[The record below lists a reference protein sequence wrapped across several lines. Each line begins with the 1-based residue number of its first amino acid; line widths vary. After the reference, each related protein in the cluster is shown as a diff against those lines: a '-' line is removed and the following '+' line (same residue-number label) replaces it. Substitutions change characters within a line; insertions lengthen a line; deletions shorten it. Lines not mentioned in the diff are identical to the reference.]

1 MARKSVKDKKME
13 ETKESDSGS
22 QEEDKKPH
30 PPLSNKV
37 SKSVD
42 AIDDLLGSL
51 SSDMEKMGVRTAAK
65 GHCASCGKCI
75 AGKVLATDNRFVI
88 IMYCSLQITG
98 EFSELTN
105 LSPSLTILLSM
116 FFCPCR

>member
-1 MARKSVKDKKME
+1 MACKSVKDKKTE
-13 ETKESDSGS
+13 ETKESDSGR
-22 QEEDKKPH
+22 QEEDKKPQH
-30 PPLSNKV
+30 PPLTQKV

-75 AGKVLATDNRFVI
+75 AGKVLHKFVL
-88 IMYCSLQITG
+88 IMSYSLPIT
-98 EFSELTN
+98 LN
-105 LSPSLTILLSM
+105 
-116 FFCPCR
+116 

>member
-1 MARKSVKDKKME
+1 VARKSVKGKKTE

-22 QEEDKKPH
+22 QEEGKKPQH
-30 PPLSNKV
+30 PPLSEKV

-75 AGKVLATDNRFVI
+75 AGKVLARYRQN
-88 IMYCSLQITG
+88 
-98 EFSELTN
+98 
-105 LSPSLTILLSM
+105 ILL
-116 FFCPCR
+116 